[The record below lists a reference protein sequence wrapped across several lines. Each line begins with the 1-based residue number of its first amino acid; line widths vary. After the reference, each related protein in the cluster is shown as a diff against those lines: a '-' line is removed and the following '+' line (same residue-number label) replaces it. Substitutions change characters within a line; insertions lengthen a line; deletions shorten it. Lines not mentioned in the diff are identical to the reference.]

1 MRCNRLLGSS
11 LFLFL
16 NIGMIKIK
24 LTCLRPLDIV
34 AKTHHILLM
43 EEILHYLGCIIL
55 VNNGMNY
62 QPQLVNAGFQPSTVW
77 KAGCII
83 WVFFKDGKPP
93 TQDAIVTSPPGLL
106 HPPYTN
112 SKWTHLKNGCLEYDC
127 FLLGFGLCFRCKL
140 AVSFRQCICLK

>member
-93 TQDAIVTSPPGLL
+93 TQDAGSSAPGLS
-106 HPPYTN
+106 HPPKTN
-112 SKWTHLKNGCLEYDC
+112 SKFAPEKWMLGIRLFPFGVLAYVSGAN
-127 FLLGFGLCFRCKL
+127 LLL
-140 AVSFRQCICLK
+140 VSGSVYV